1 MLYNTYF
8 RFAGGDW
15 IVQRKPFGRAQ
26 RYLLHLLVRSATMHE
41 NVLRFHLSYH
51 RQNTC
56 FLFCLL
62 CVYRVTVGVVIG
74 VADLILPD
82 KNMGEVGRK
91 SALKR
96 AQHFST

>member
-1 MLYNTYF
+1 
-8 RFAGGDW
+8 
-15 IVQRKPFGRAQ
+15 
-26 RYLLHLLVRSATMHE
+26 
-41 NVLRFHLSYH
+41 
-51 RQNTC
+51 
-56 FLFCLL
+56 
-62 CVYRVTVGVVIG
+62 VGVVIG